1 MSIVQQGWHAPSHIS
16 DAAKIVTAK
25 FKNLRKSLKDWSK
38 QLSKLKS
45 AIANAKLV
53 LSLLLYMEEFR
64 DLSIL
69 EWNFK
74 RLLEQKLTSLLHQQH
89 IYWKQRGSIKWVTL
103 GDASTKFF
111 HANAT
116 IRYRR
121 NLITSLE
128 NSEGQVVTDHNAKA
142 ELIWNSF
149 KEWLG
154 VSSFTS
160 INFNLPV
167 LIMADIDLSSLVSPF
182 LKEEID

>member
-69 EWNFK
+69 E
-74 RLLEQKLTSLLHQQH
+74 
-89 IYWKQRGSIKWVTL
+89 
-103 GDASTKFF
+103 
-111 HANAT
+111 
-116 IRYRR
+116 
-121 NLITSLE
+121 
-128 NSEGQVVTDHNAKA
+128 
-142 ELIWNSF
+142 
-149 KEWLG
+149 
-154 VSSFTS
+154 
-160 INFNLPV
+160 
-167 LIMADIDLSSLVSPF
+167 
-182 LKEEID
+182 